1 MREAQRQS
9 IECNVRLEVLC
20 DRFGDRLFIPLAAA
34 RPMLI
39 SLNRKKFE
47 ELIPRVA
54 TGEQYKYTWGKLPD
68 FLRRLL
74 ISLVGLVVAL
84 LMNLVLGEDLWAL
97 TFTVGLTAGFYWL
110 WSPVYWASLK
120 NFECRRYP
128 YSGLWRGEV
137 LDVFVTEDLIGKE
150 ETVNKLGEL
159 VIVENRERRLNL
171 EIGDEAGFVTELQVP
186 LKRDHRIIRSGDRAE
201 MVVMS
206 DVPDLSRIGK
216 VSDIYLPDY
225 SLWVSAY
232 PYLRRDSFV
241 EVSKQMGRR
250 QEGSRREGGREGR
263 KRRSPNER
271 RSRDEFRDEFQD
283 RFRDER

>member
-1 MREAQRQS
+1 
-9 IECNVRLEVLC
+9 
-20 DRFGDRLFIPLAAA
+20 
-34 RPMLI
+34 MLI

-54 TGEQYKYTWGKLPD
+54 TSDQYKYTWGKLPD

-97 TFTVGLTAGFYWL
+97 TFTVGITTGIYWL

-120 NFECRRYP
+120 NLECRRYS
-128 YSGLWRGEV
+128 YSGLWRGKV

-171 EIGDEAGFVTELQVP
+171 EVGDEAGFITKLQVP

-201 MVVMS
+201 MIVMS
-206 DVPDLSRIGK
+206 NVPDLSRIGK
-216 VSDIYLPDY
+216 VSDIYFPDY
-225 SLWVSAY
+225 NLWVSDY
-232 PYLRRDSFV
+232 PYLRHDIFV
-241 EVSKQMGRR
+241 EVSKQIGRQR
-250 QEGSRREGGREGR
+250 DSG
-263 KRRSPNER
+263 KR
-271 RSRDEFRDEFQD
+271 RSRDER
-283 RFRDER
+283 RFRNER

>member
-1 MREAQRQS
+1 MLGSEYCAIGSAIGSPIQ
-9 IECNVRLEVLC
+9 
-20 DRFGDRLFIPLAAA
+20 FAAA

-47 ELIPRVA
+47 EIIPRVA

-97 TFTVGLTAGFYWL
+97 TFTVGLAAGFYWL

-128 YSGLWRGEV
+128 YSGLWQGEV

-171 EIGDEAGFVTELQVP
+171 EIGDEVGFVTEIQVP

-232 PYLRRDSFV
+232 PYLRRDIFV

-250 QEGSRREGGREGR
+250 QEGGRREGGREGR
-263 KRRSPNER
+263 KRRSLNER
-271 RSRDEFRDEFQD
+271 RSRDEFRDEF
-283 RFRDER
+283 RDER

>member
-1 MREAQRQS
+1 MLGSECSAICS
-9 IECNVRLEVLC
+9 AIE
-20 DRFGDRLFIPLAAA
+20 LAAA

-54 TGEQYKYTWGKLPD
+54 TGDQYKYTWGKLPD

-97 TFTVGLTAGFYWL
+97 TFTVGITAGFYWL

-120 NFECRRYP
+120 NLECRRYP

-137 LDVFVTEDLIGKE
+137 LDVFVTEELTGKE

-171 EIGDEAGFVTELQVP
+171 EVGDKAGFVTELQVP
-186 LKRDHRIIRSGDRAE
+186 LKRDHRIIRPGDRAE
-201 MVVMS
+201 MIVMS
-206 DVPDLSRIGK
+206 NLTDLSRIGK
-216 VSDIYLPDY
+216 VSDIYLPDCN
-225 SLWVSAY
+225 LWVSAY
-232 PYLRRDSFV
+232 PYLRRDSFL
-241 EVSKQMGRR
+241 EVSKQIGR
-250 QEGSRREGGREGR
+250 SRDGRDQGDR
-263 KRRSPNER
+263 RDGKRRSPNAR
-271 RSRDEFRDEFQD
+271 